1 MNLDL
6 SHLRLNLQYFR
17 LKLGFI
23 FEKAICR
30 NSNGVDKIKGSIKN
44 MKIQFPFKKQLI
56 DFTSTDI
63 TNEHQMLYI
72 H

>member
-6 SHLRLNLQYFR
+6 SHLHLNLQYFR

-30 NSNGVDKIKGSIKN
+30 SSNDVDKIKGSITN
-44 MKIQFPFKKQLI
+44 IKIKFAFKKQSI
-56 DFTSTDI
+56 DFYSTDI